1 MNELCSRD
9 HLKDSRKLRK
19 LVSIYQDNQD
29 LLLMGGYIQGQDA
42 DLDLAVQLWP
52 KIVSFLQQDQSASV
66 SFTETEQLLSKL
78 LA

>member
-1 MNELCSRD
+1 
-9 HLKDSRKLRK
+9 
-19 LVSIYQDNQD
+19 
-29 LLLMGGYIQGQDA
+29 MGGYIQGQDA

>member
-1 MNELCSRD
+1 
-9 HLKDSRKLRK
+9 LKDSRKLRK